1 MSIKIIPSNVKG
13 DDKYCVVNDCA
24 YEDEVRN
31 LIFVARNKDTL
42 NTSDKRY
49 IAASK
54 YVVDFL
60 MDHQQFYMILEC
72 GPDFTDKDRDR
83 IMKGMKDL
91 YEKEKLLTLSV
102 WLSKD
107 SCPYLSVGIPG
118 TYCQTCLKRNNLK
131 YCSKCKRI
139 TYCSAECQKKDWP
152 IHKKSCNKK

>member
-1 MSIKIIPSNVKG
+1 MNIKVIPSNVKG
-13 DDKYCVVNDCA
+13 DDKYRVVNDCA

-31 LIFVARNKDTL
+31 LIYVARNKDTL
-42 NTSDKRY
+42 STNDSRY
-49 IAASK
+49 IAAAK

-60 MDHQQFYMILEC
+60 MNHKQFYMILEC
-72 GPDFTDKDRDR
+72 GPDFTTDDRDR

-107 SCPYLSVGIPG
+107 SCPYLSIMIPQSR
-118 TYCQTCLKRNNLK
+118 CNICFAKDNLK
-131 YCSKCKRI
+131 FCSQCKTI

-152 IHKKSCNKK
+152 KHKTYCVKK